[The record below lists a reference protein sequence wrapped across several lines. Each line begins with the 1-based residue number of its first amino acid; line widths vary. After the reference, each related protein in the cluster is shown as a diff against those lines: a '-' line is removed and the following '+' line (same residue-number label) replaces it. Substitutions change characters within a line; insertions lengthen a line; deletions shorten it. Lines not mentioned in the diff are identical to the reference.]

1 MQLAQN
7 RQEKYALGKS
17 RAHKFEAGQH
27 VLLSSKHIR
36 LRSDGTSKLQ
46 PKWLG
51 PFKLIRMVGSQ
62 AAELELPRTMRIHD
76 VFHVSLIKPFVAC
89 TAEDL
94 INPPVVYVDGDQ
106 EFDVDFV
113 KAHRGTKRNQEFLVH
128 WVGYSPEHDSWEP
141 AAALQNCPAVVK
153 KYWEQQRLLGD

>member
-1 MQLAQN
+1 
-7 RQEKYALGKS
+7 
-17 RAHKFEAGQH
+17 
-27 VLLSSKHIR
+27 
-36 LRSDGTSKLQ
+36 
-46 PKWLG
+46 
-51 PFKLIRMVGSQ
+51 MVGSQ

-141 AAALQNCPAVVK
+141 AAALQNCSAEVK